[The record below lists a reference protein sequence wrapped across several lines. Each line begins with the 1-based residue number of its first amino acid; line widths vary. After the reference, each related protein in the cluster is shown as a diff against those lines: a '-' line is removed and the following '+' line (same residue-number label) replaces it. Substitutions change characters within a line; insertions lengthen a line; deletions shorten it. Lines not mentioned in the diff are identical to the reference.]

1 MLRRILL
8 TILAGAVVVAA
19 GASGPARPASPTAAD
34 DVRLLMERIR
44 TAHPDP
50 FHATPEPA
58 FRAAADELAARA
70 NDLSQDQLLVELMRF
85 SCLLGERDGHSG
97 IFPLDSAHARVLHL
111 FPLYLYKFSDGL
123 FVVAA
128 PGREALVGSKVL
140 ALDGIPARDLEQHV
154 RPLVP
159 RDNEATR
166 DDRFM
171 SFLLTAEVLHGLG
184 LRAGTG
190 PAVFTLQRPG
200 AAPQQV
206 TLAPVTASAYLR
218 LMHPLF
224 PSFVYALPKRP
235 KPFYLRRRG
244 EDHYVTTVDRGRVVF
259 VGYNM
264 TVGSTYPEAQRVLR
278 LARQR
283 KVRRVVVDVRL
294 NPGGD
299 NHTYAPLFSAL
310 HSKAVNRPG
319 RLVVLISRSTFSAA
333 ANFITDLER
342 RTHAVF
348 VGETSGGAP
357 NLYGDATGIDLPVA
371 GVYVNIATRYWQ
383 KSFAADTRVGI
394 EPKVRAPL
402 SSTAFFRGGDP
413 VLAAALAYRNG
424 R

>member
-1 MLRRILL
+1 MRRILV
-8 TILAGAVVVAA
+8 TILLGAVVVAA

-34 DVRLLMERIR
+34 DVHLLMERIR
-44 TAHPDP
+44 AAHPDP

-58 FRAAADELAARA
+58 FQAAADALAARA
-70 NDLSQDQLLVELMRF
+70 NGLSPDQLLVELMRF

-97 IFPLDSAHARVLHL
+97 IFPLDSSHRRVLHL
-111 FPLYLYKFSDGL
+111 FPLYLYKFPDGL

-128 PGREALVGSKVL
+128 PGRESLVGSKVL
-140 ALDGIPARDLEQHV
+140 ALDGVSSDELERQV

-171 SFLLTAEVLHGLG
+171 SFVLTAEVLHGLG

-190 PAVFTLQRPG
+190 PAAFTLQHPG

-206 TLAPVTASAYLR
+206 TLESVAASAYLR

-235 KPFYLRRRG
+235 KPLYLRRRG
-244 EDHYVTTVDRGRVVF
+244 EDHYVTTLDRGRVVF
-259 VGYNM
+259 VGYNR
-264 TVGSTYPEAQRVLR
+264 TVGPTSAEVRRVMR

-299 NHTYAPLFSAL
+299 NHTYAPLYAAL
-310 HSKAVNRPG
+310 RSKLVNRRG

-333 ANFITDLER
+333 ANFITDLDR
-342 RTHAVF
+342 HTHAVF
-348 VGETSGGAP
+348 AGELSGGSP
-357 NLYGDATGIDLPVA
+357 NLYGDAIGVDLPVA
-371 GVYVNIATRYWQ
+371 GVNVNIAT
-383 KSFAADTRVGI
+383 T
-394 EPKVRAPL
+394 
-402 SSTAFFRGGDP
+402 
-413 VLAAALAYRNG
+413 
-424 R
+424 